1 MNSPAGFGLFI
12 GTGSIP
18 AEPTNSSYGGI
29 APAMNSPAGFGLF
42 IGTGSIPAE
51 PTIRHE
57 GRNCSSHEQSCWFW
71 FVHWH
76 RFNSG
81 RAHHSTSGADD

>member
-1 MNSPAGFGLFI
+1 MAKI
-12 GTGSIP
+12 AGSIP

-42 IGTGSIPAE
+42 IGTGSNLAE

-57 GRNCSSHEQSCWFW
+57 RRMTDHLNL
-71 FVHWH
+71 
-76 RFNSG
+76 NSI
-81 RAHHSTSGADD
+81 